1 MNLIRKTTVLIILLC
16 LLLTAAPLKAQKRKT
31 DKEATWYDGLTN
43 RPTEVQP
50 QNLQLLSLQVS
61 RLPRDTF
68 GNAKSPVNRFSL
80 SSFLAASGTG
90 VYGTFTLNDSGTL
103 LYENEP
109 SLLVKFMD
117 NRGTDLT
124 RNPGKEEIDDF
135 FETNKP
141 LAVRLSGKEPRAT
154 FTVRGYS
161 APARGAESVSAT
173 AHLFFLSMKEVKTA
187 SARTP
192 AFQAGQIHQIGPVS
206 FTVMKPINK
215 QLVRTGRTVNESFG
229 QGKRE
234 WVFTIKPR
242 LKPLKNI
249 ELLNAEGAVIK
260 TINGPHFHGASFQ
273 YFLEPL
279 KEKPTMIRV
288 NWFEKWELLRV
299 PLNIDTPLGI

>member
-1 MNLIRKTTVLIILLC
+1 MKLMCKVTLLTVLPGLLFT
-16 LLLTAAPLKAQKRKT
+16 TANLKAQGRKT
-31 DKEATWYDGLTN
+31 EKEATWYDGLTN

-50 QNLQLLSLQVS
+50 QKLQLLSLQVS

-90 VYGTFTLNDSGTL
+90 VYGTFTLNDPGTL

-109 SLLVKFMD
+109 SLLVKFRD

-124 RNPGKEEIDDF
+124 RNPGEEKINDF
-135 FETNKP
+135 FEANKP
-141 LAVRLSGKEPRAT
+141 LVVRLSGKDPRAT
-154 FTVRGYS
+154 FIVRGYS
-161 APARGAESVSAT
+161 APARGAESINAT
-173 AHLFFLSMKEVKTA
+173 AHLFFLSMKEVKSA
-187 SARTP
+187 SARIP
-192 AFQAGQIHQIGPVS
+192 AFQADQQHQIGPVS

-229 QGKRE
+229 RGKRE

-249 ELLNAEGAVIK
+249 ELLNAEGEVIK
-260 TINGPHFHGASFQ
+260 TINGPYFHGASFQ

-288 NWFEKWELLRV
+288 NWFEKWKLLRV
-299 PLNIDTPLGI
+299 PLKIDTPLGI

>member
-1 MNLIRKTTVLIILLC
+1 MKLMCKVTLLTVLLGLLF
-16 LLLTAAPLKAQKRKT
+16 TATPLKAQNRKT
-31 DKEATWYDGLTN
+31 DKEVTWYDALTN
-43 RPTEVQP
+43 TPTEVQP
-50 QNLQLLSLQVS
+50 QDLQLLSLQVS

-68 GNAKSPVNRFSL
+68 GNAKSPVNHFSL

-90 VYGTFTLNDSGTL
+90 VYGTFTLNDPGTL
-103 LYENEP
+103 LYENDL
-109 SLLVKFMD
+109 STLVNFTD

-124 RNPGKEEIDDF
+124 RNPGKEKINDF
-135 FETNKP
+135 FEANKP
-141 LAVRLSGKEPRAT
+141 LVVRLSGKEPRAT

-161 APARGAESVSAT
+161 VPARGAESINAT
-173 AHLFFLSMKEVKTA
+173 AHLFFVSMKEAKSA
-187 SARTP
+187 SARIP
-192 AFQAGQIHQIGPVS
+192 AFQAGQQHQIGPVS
-206 FTVMKPINK
+206 FTIMKPINK

-234 WVFTIKPR
+234 WVLPVQPR

-249 ELLNAEGAVIK
+249 ELLNAEGEVIK
-260 TINGPHFHGASFQ
+260 TINGPYFHGASFQ

-299 PLNIDTPLGI
+299 PLNIETPLGI